1 MASDTKILFELEQRG
16 LIERA
21 NEMWCIFSEVL
32 RQFVLMQEEAIEQAK
47 TGVPT
52 AITSLPGTPTERDDE
67 HSLTYREGKVYDYL
81 KAHLGEVCDKTEI
94 MQAVWAEDSMPSNS
108 ALQKIIERIREKIE
122 DDPDSPYKLIAVRG
136 RGYMLRRA
144 L

>member
-1 MASDTKILFELEQRG
+1 Q
-16 LIERA
+16 A
-21 NEMWCIFSEVL
+21 N
-32 RQFVLMQEEAIEQAK
+32 
-47 TGVPT
+47 TGAPA
-52 AITSLPGTPTERDDE
+52 AITSLSGTPTERDDE

-94 MQAVWAEDSMPSNS
+94 MQAVWGEDNMPSHS

-136 RGYMLRRA
+136 RGYMLRKA

>member
-1 MASDTKILFELEQRG
+1 MASDTKILFELELRG

-21 NEMWCIFSEVL
+21 NERWCIFSEVL
-32 RQFVLMQEEAIEQAK
+32 RQFVLMQEEVIGQAN
-47 TGVPT
+47 TGAT
-52 AITSLPGTPTERDDE
+52 AAITSLSDTPTERDDE

-81 KAHLGEVCDKTEI
+81 KFHLGEVCDKTEI
-94 MQAVWAEDSMPSNS
+94 MQAVWGEDNMPSHS

-122 DDPDSPYKLIAVRG
+122 DDPESPYKLIAVRG

>member
-1 MASDTKILFELEQRG
+1 
-16 LIERA
+16 
-21 NEMWCIFSEVL
+21 
-32 RQFVLMQEEAIEQAK
+32 MQEEAIEQAK

-52 AITSLPGTPTERDDE
+52 AITSLSGTPTERDDE
-67 HSLTYREGKVYDYL
+67 HSLTYREGKVYNYL

-122 DDPDSPYKLIAVRG
+122 DDPDRPYKLIAVRG